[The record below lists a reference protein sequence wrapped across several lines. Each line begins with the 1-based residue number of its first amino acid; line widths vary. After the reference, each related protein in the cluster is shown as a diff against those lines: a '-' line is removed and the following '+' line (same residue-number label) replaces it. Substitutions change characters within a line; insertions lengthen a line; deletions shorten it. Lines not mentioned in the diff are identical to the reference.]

1 MTKGLM
7 SPGTAL
13 YLDNNATAPLRP
25 EAVAAMQQAMGPPS
39 NPSSV
44 HGFGRSARLI
54 VEAAREEIALL
65 VGSRAADIVFTSGG
79 TESNNLALSGFD
91 HIITSAIEHDSVLH
105 AAPGADLV
113 KVDRDGVIDLDH
125 LADCLDAVPDAM
137 RTKTLVSI
145 MMANNETGVIQPIES
160 VVAMARDAGVAVHS
174 DMVQM
179 LGKTHFD
186 FANSG
191 LDYATISAH
200 KIGGPAGIG
209 AFLVRPG
216 SRLTSVL
223 RGGGQE
229 QGRRSGT
236 ENFLGVAG
244 FGAAARAAFDDVGLY
259 REMAGWRDAF
269 EARMRATRD
278 DIAIFGGRADRIGNT
293 SCMAVGDKTSEI
305 MVMALDIA
313 GIAVS
318 AGAAC
323 SSGKVHESHV
333 LTAMQAGE
341 GARRAVRISAGWQSK
356 AADFERLAEVLSDL

>member
-1 MTKGLM
+1 M
-7 SPGTAL
+7 SPGPAL

-25 EAVAAMQQAMGPPS
+25 EAVTAMQQAMGPPS

-54 VEAAREEIALL
+54 VEGAREEIAIL

-79 TESNNLALSGFD
+79 TESNNLVLSGFD

-105 AAPGADLV
+105 AAPGADIV
-113 KVDRDGVIDLDH
+113 RVDRDGLIDLDH

-137 RTKTLVSI
+137 RAKTLVSV

-160 VVAMARDAGVAVHS
+160 VVAMARDAGAAVHS

-179 LGKTHFD
+179 LGKTHLD

-200 KIGGPAGIG
+200 KIGGPAGVG
-209 AFLVRPG
+209 ALLVRPG
-216 SRLTSVL
+216 NRLTSLL

-236 ENFLGVAG
+236 ENFLGIAG

-259 REMAGWRDAF
+259 HDMAGWRDAF
-269 EARMRATRD
+269 EARMQKMRD
-278 DIAIFGGRADRIGNT
+278 DVAILAAGQTGLATPRASRWVT
-293 SCMAVGDKTSEI
+293 R
-305 MVMALDIA
+305 L
-313 GIAVS
+313 
-318 AGAAC
+318 
-323 SSGKVHESHV
+323 
-333 LTAMQAGE
+333 
-341 GARRAVRISAGWQSK
+341 RRSW
-356 AADFERLAEVLSDL
+356 